1 MGIKSAAV
9 LEVNELTPSFIL
21 EAEHL
26 VRTPVNCVDIAFF
39 AIRNCG
45 HCEGEAIDGHLD
57 SGLGSNTSF
66 DVQGQTLIEVFASE
80 TTHDEDGSVIELSCS
95 ETLASRNRCCC
106 TVLILD

>member
-1 MGIKSAAV
+1 M
-9 LEVNELTPSFIL
+9 TPSFIL

-26 VRTPVNCVDIAFF
+26 VRTPVNCVDVAFF

-45 HCEGEAIDGHLD
+45 YREGEAVDRHLD
-57 SGLGSNTSF
+57 SGLGSDARF
-66 DVQGQTLIEVFASE
+66 DIQGQTLIEVFASE

-106 TVLILD
+106 AVLILD

>member
-26 VRTPVNCVDIAFF
+26 VRTPVNCVDVAFF

-45 HCEGEAIDGHLD
+45 YREGEAVDRHLD
-57 SGLGSNTSF
+57 SGLGSDARF
-66 DVQGQTLIEVFASE
+66 DIQGQTLIEVFASE
-80 TTHDEDGSVIELSCS
+80 TTHDQDGSVIELSCS
-95 ETLASRNRCCC
+95 EPLASRNRCCC
-106 TVLILD
+106 VVLILD